1 MQVSVET
8 TNGLERRMTVELPV
22 ERVDDEV
29 QNRLKQMSRSASVK
43 GFRPGKVPHKVLAQQ
58 YGQQVRDEVVGEL
71 IQSTYFEAVGQEKLQ
86 PAGMPNI
93 EPTVNEAGK
102 NLQYT
107 ATFEV
112 MPEVTLADVSGAK
125 LEKRVAEVSDDDL
138 EKMMDTLL
146 KQRATWEEIDRAAAD
161 DDRLNIDFKGT
172 IDGEE
177 FSGNSGENVPVTIG
191 SGRMIKGFEE
201 GLVGAKAGDEL
212 TLDLQFP
219 EDYAHKEVAGKPVQF
234 AVKVNSVEES
244 KLPELD
250 EEFAKSFG
258 IGDGSLESL
267 RQEVRNNMEREMKQA
282 LIDGNKQA
290 VMDKLIELNS
300 IEVPGALVENE
311 AEQLKQQ
318 MMQQMH
324 IPEGKAGVE
333 LDTSMFRDQAERRVS
348 LGLILSEVI
357 KSKELKADD
366 DNVRAKVE
374 ELASTYEEPQQVIDW
389 YYGDKSRLSQIES
402 LVLEDAVVD
411 WVFEQAD
418 VTEKSSSFDEVMG
431 RG

>member
-1 MQVSVET
+1 
-8 TNGLERRMTVELPV
+8 
-22 ERVDDEV
+22 
-29 QNRLKQMSRSASVK
+29 
-43 GFRPGKVPHKVLAQQ
+43 
-58 YGQQVRDEVVGEL
+58 
-71 IQSTYFEAVGQEKLQ
+71 
-86 PAGMPNI
+86 
-93 EPTVNEAGK
+93 
-102 NLQYT
+102 
-107 ATFEV
+107 
-112 MPEVTLADVSGAK
+112 
-125 LEKRVAEVSDDDL
+125 
-138 EKMMDTLL
+138 
-146 KQRATWEEIDRAAAD
+146 
-161 DDRLNIDFKGT
+161 
-172 IDGEE
+172 
-177 FSGNSGENVPVTIG
+177 
-191 SGRMIKGFEE
+191 
-201 GLVGAKAGDEL
+201 
-212 TLDLQFP
+212 
-219 EDYAHKEVAGKPVQF
+219 
-234 AVKVNSVEES
+234 
-244 KLPELD
+244 
-250 EEFAKSFG
+250 
-258 IGDGSLESL
+258 
-267 RQEVRNNMEREMKQA
+267 MKQA

>member
-1 MQVSVET
+1 
-8 TNGLERRMTVELPV
+8 
-22 ERVDDEV
+22 
-29 QNRLKQMSRSASVK
+29 
-43 GFRPGKVPHKVLAQQ
+43 
-58 YGQQVRDEVVGEL
+58 
-71 IQSTYFEAVGQEKLQ
+71 
-86 PAGMPNI
+86 
-93 EPTVNEAGK
+93 
-102 NLQYT
+102 
-107 ATFEV
+107 
-112 MPEVTLADVSGAK
+112 
-125 LEKRVAEVSDDDL
+125 
-138 EKMMDTLL
+138 
-146 KQRATWEEIDRAAAD
+146 
-161 DDRLNIDFKGT
+161 
-172 IDGEE
+172 
-177 FSGNSGENVPVTIG
+177 
-191 SGRMIKGFEE
+191 MIKGFEE

>member
-1 MQVSVET
+1 
-8 TNGLERRMTVELPV
+8 
-22 ERVDDEV
+22 
-29 QNRLKQMSRSASVK
+29 
-43 GFRPGKVPHKVLAQQ
+43 
-58 YGQQVRDEVVGEL
+58 
-71 IQSTYFEAVGQEKLQ
+71 
-86 PAGMPNI
+86 
-93 EPTVNEAGK
+93 
-102 NLQYT
+102 
-107 ATFEV
+107 
-112 MPEVTLADVSGAK
+112 
-125 LEKRVAEVSDDDL
+125 
-138 EKMMDTLL
+138 
-146 KQRATWEEIDRAAAD
+146 
-161 DDRLNIDFKGT
+161 
-172 IDGEE
+172 
-177 FSGNSGENVPVTIG
+177 
-191 SGRMIKGFEE
+191 
-201 GLVGAKAGDEL
+201 
-212 TLDLQFP
+212 
-219 EDYAHKEVAGKPVQF
+219 
-234 AVKVNSVEES
+234 
-244 KLPELD
+244 
-250 EEFAKSFG
+250 
-258 IGDGSLESL
+258 
-267 RQEVRNNMEREMKQA
+267 MEREMKQA

>member
-1 MQVSVET
+1 
-8 TNGLERRMTVELPV
+8 MTVELPV

>member
-1 MQVSVET
+1 
-8 TNGLERRMTVELPV
+8 
-22 ERVDDEV
+22 
-29 QNRLKQMSRSASVK
+29 
-43 GFRPGKVPHKVLAQQ
+43 
-58 YGQQVRDEVVGEL
+58 
-71 IQSTYFEAVGQEKLQ
+71 
-86 PAGMPNI
+86 
-93 EPTVNEAGK
+93 
-102 NLQYT
+102 
-107 ATFEV
+107 
-112 MPEVTLADVSGAK
+112 
-125 LEKRVAEVSDDDL
+125 
-138 EKMMDTLL
+138 MMDTLL